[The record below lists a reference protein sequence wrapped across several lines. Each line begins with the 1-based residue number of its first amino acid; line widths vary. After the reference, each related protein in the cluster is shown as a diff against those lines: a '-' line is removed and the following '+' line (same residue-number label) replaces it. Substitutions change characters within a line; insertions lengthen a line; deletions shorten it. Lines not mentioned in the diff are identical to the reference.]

1 MFNRQSIHIAL
12 LLWGCIF
19 CLIAALCMYLSR
31 DVDRRKKKLMLY
43 MQFSCAVLLGSDA
56 AAWAFRGEP
65 GSFGRGMV
73 YVSNFLVF
81 AFSDIVLMLYHAY
94 VCECLFG
101 FNPQQAPKHRVKM
114 GYAVGAVGVGMV
126 ILSQFTGL
134 YYTIDTQN
142 FYHRSP
148 AAFISFLIP
157 AVGML
162 IDLSLLIRYKQNIG
176 YELYVAMLS
185 YIALPLAALAVQTF
199 YYGVSLINIAI
210 SISMILMFLET
221 LIAQSRK
228 AAKQELQLAQIERQL
243 AEKDRTLAKTE
254 RELTDSRITS
264 MLSQIRNHFIF
275 NVLGTI
281 SSYCKTDPQKADEAL
296 IKFSRYLRRNMRYL
310 ETKDEVL
317 FTTEVA
323 QIEDYVA
330 LEQMRFG
337 DLVEFGEDLE
347 VTDFLLPPLTVQPL
361 VENAIKHGLTMPGKK
376 GSVCLSTRREPTAI
390 CIAVVDDGV
399 GFDTEKLDEE
409 NSIGIRNIRQR
420 LHYMS
425 NATLTIES
433 TPGQGTRAV
442 IRIPVKE
449 ESL

>member
-31 DVDRRKKKLMLY
+31 DVDRRKKRLMLY

-101 FNPQQAPKHRVKM
+101 SNPQQAPKRHVKM
-114 GYAVGAVGVGMV
+114 GYAVGAIGVGLV

-162 IDLSLLIRYKQNIG
+162 IDALLLIRYKQNIG
-176 YELYVAMLS
+176 HELYVAMLS
-185 YIALPLAALAVQTF
+185 YIALPLAAVAVQTF
-199 YYGVSLINIAI
+199 YYGVSLINISI

-228 AAKQELQLAQIERQL
+228 AAQQELRLAQIERQL
-243 AEKDRTLAKTE
+243 AEKDRALAKTE

-310 ETKDEVL
+310 EIKDNVL

-337 DLVEFGEDLE
+337 DLVKFGEDLE

-376 GSVCLSTRREPTAI
+376 GTVCLSTRREPTAI